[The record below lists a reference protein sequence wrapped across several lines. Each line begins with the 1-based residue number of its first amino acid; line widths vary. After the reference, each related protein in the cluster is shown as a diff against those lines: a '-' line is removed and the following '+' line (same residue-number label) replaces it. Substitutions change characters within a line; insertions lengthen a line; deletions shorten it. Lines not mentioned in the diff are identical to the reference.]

1 MSNLY
6 KKIEDLCNKKGIN
19 ITQMC
24 SQAGV
29 SRGSLTDLK
38 SGRSKTL
45 TNSALVK
52 IARFFNVSTDYLNGL
67 DDFKETMQKENPTD
81 TDIKYAI
88 FNTTDNITDEML
100 DEVKQFA
107 ELVKLREEK
116 KRRDKIK
123 QSKNDDEI
131 DVFIAAHSEGNTEIP
146 QREKMSKSEWE
157 RLKSLPQTDDD
168 F

>member
-6 KKIEDLCNKKGIN
+6 KKIDDLCYEKGIN

-38 SGRSKTL
+38 AGRSKTL
-45 TNSALVK
+45 TNSALIK
-52 IARFFNVSTDYLNGL
+52 IAGYFNVSTDYLNGL
-67 DDFKETMQKENPTD
+67 SNTKEPIQKEKPTVKE
-81 TDIKYAI
+81 IKYAI
-88 FNTTDNITDEML
+88 FNTSENITDEML
-100 DEVKQFA
+100 EEVKQFA
-107 ELVKLREEK
+107 ELVKLREEN

-146 QREKMSKSEWE
+146 HREKMSKSEWE
-157 RLKSLPQTDDD
+157 RLKSLPETDDD